1 MSLKF
6 SATTHSFRIGGWT
19 NSDGNTA
26 LSSWNVFFFRKEIQ
40 WFEIKSKRASATA
53 DRWNNCRLLDEVF
66 LFKFFLL
73 FLFCFERE
81 HDSSTCHDPIESS
94 RADRAGRRDRENV
107 HAPLVCFGFLF
118 FFAVLFRVCYGGFQP
133 VLRATPEV
141 ARTGPLRPARN
152 GKTPFDRWWTRI
164 RFFFRNV
171 RTLFDRDACF
181 LYEWTFVREVRFNR
195 PFGGRLTTFQ
205 TNKTH

>member
-118 FFAVLFRVCYGGFQP
+118 FFCCFVSC
-133 VLRATPEV
+133 VLRRFP
-141 ARTGPLRPARN
+141 TGVTRNPRGCTNRASPAGTERQN
-152 GKTPFDRWWTRI
+152 SIWSMMNENSLFFSQCSYAI
-164 RFFFRNV
+164 RSRCVFSLWMNV
-171 RTLFDRDACF
+171 RPWGEIQQAV
-181 LYEWTFVREVRFNR
+181 WWPFNNV
-195 PFGGRLTTFQ
+195 P
-205 TNKTH
+205 NK

>member
-118 FFAVLFRVCYGGFQP
+118 FLLFCFVCVTAVSNRCYAQPQRLHEPGLSGRHGTAKLHLIDDEREFA
-133 VLRATPEV
+133 
-141 ARTGPLRPARN
+141 
-152 GKTPFDRWWTRI
+152 
-164 RFFFRNV
+164 FFF
-171 RTLFDRDACF
+171 AM
-181 LYEWTFVREVRFNR
+181 FVRYSIEMRVFFMNERSSVRWDST
-195 PFGGRLTTFQ
+195 GRLVAV
-205 TNKTH
+205 